1 MSTFPTKEKA
11 LGMYKKMYTIRKYE
25 ESIYYLFLG
34 RDHARQHS
42 PVHRR
47 GSQRRGYAV

>member
-25 ESIYYLFLG
+25 ESIYYRLLKQIAG
-34 RDHARQHS
+34 LQK
-42 PVHRR
+42 PL
-47 GSQRRGYAV
+47 QY